1 MKTKNLGNE
10 NTDFTCTQNGQFLQ
24 IYDRI
29 FAIADKNM
37 REYGMEFSYS
47 LPVFR
52 SIIHVPP
59 DVVDASEF
67 DELSGDDLTAAVYV
81 RCLGRMPDKAAWE
94 AAHKLERTVSGRSD
108 EARKIMLLSIAHSAE
123 FACTGRCFIG
133 LEEPG
138 EKKRRGHVIRQMVQ
152 RAEGVI
158 FIKMV
163 IPVWKILPNQVKN
176 LVRVCTGRE
185 KKS

>member
-138 EKKRRGHVIRQMVQ
+138 RGTQRAQVFCQIRQRVKVFVFGKI
-152 RAEGVI
+152 A
-158 FIKMV
+158 
-163 IPVWKILPNQVKN
+163 IPLWKVFPNGIRN
-176 LVRVCTGRE
+176 FVRVCTGRE
-185 KKS
+185 KKP

>member
-138 EKKRRGHVIRQMVQ
+138 EKKRRVHVIRQMVQ

>member
-29 FAIADKNM
+29 FAIAHKNM

-67 DELSGDDLTAAVYV
+67 DELSGDDLTAAAYV
-81 RCLGRMPDKAAWE
+81 RCLGRMPDEAAWE
-94 AAHKLERTVSGRSD
+94 AAHKLERTVSGSSD

-123 FACTGRCFIG
+123 FACTGRRFKG
-133 LEEPG
+133 LEEPN
-138 EKKRRGHVIRQMVQ
+138 VIRQMVR
-152 RAEGVI
+152 RAKGVI
-158 FIKMV
+158 FIKLV